1 MNFSDTIFINQEELK
16 IAFNIMNNP
25 NKKFYLF
32 DGVIGAG
39 KTTLI
44 KRLEEYMNKTG
55 LKVKAIYEPVDV
67 WNETKALQYFYED
80 IPAHSYEFQTFT
92 FITRIK
98 RVLSSLIENQD
109 CDIYLLERSIW
120 TDRHVFFELLK
131 PSFGTV
137 RIEMYNQW
145 CNLWSYLM
153 PLKPTCWIFLDTSI
167 DETMNRINGR
177 NRDGE
182 SKISIQYQRDLYTKH
197 LEFYNSLEN
206 MGHNIK
212 KVPKQLMDSPFNTDE
227 EAIKSV
233 YKWIFLD

>member
-1 MNFSDTIFINQEELK
+1 MNFGTTLSFKQDELK
-16 IAFNIMNNP
+16 KAFEIMNNP
-25 NKKFYLF
+25 NKKFYLI

-44 KRLEEYMNKTG
+44 RRLEEYMNRNNMN
-55 LKVKAIYEPVDV
+55 VKAIYEPVDV

-80 IPAHSYEFQTFT
+80 IPGHCYEFQTFT

-98 RVLSSLIENQD
+98 RVLSCLIENPD

-131 PSFGTV
+131 PSFGDV

-145 CNLWSYLM
+145 CEVWEYLM

-182 SKISIQYQRDLYTKH
+182 SKISIEYQKALYEKH
-197 LEFYNSLEN
+197 LEFYKSLDTQ
-206 MGHNIK
+206 GVVIK
-212 KVPKQLMDSPFNTDE
+212 IVPKELMDMPFNTDNN
-227 EAIKSV
+227 AIKTL
-233 YKWIFLD
+233 YEWIFHN